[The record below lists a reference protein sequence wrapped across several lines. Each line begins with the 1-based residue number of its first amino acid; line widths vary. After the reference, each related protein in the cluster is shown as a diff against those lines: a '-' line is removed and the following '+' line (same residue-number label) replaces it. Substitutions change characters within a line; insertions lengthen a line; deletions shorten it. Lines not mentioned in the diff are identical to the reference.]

1 MIRTPNDQLIRET
14 LEHLKKLYIDTNRH
28 EGIHLTDLIYC
39 LTRSYWDKVD
49 PLPPT
54 DEEVLLFSLGWGL
67 QQVLVPREQDA
78 EVLCVDGIYMS
89 PDFIS
94 LGGVM
99 AELKTTRQSSRRKNP
114 NSKEYE
120 PSPFSETW
128 VEQMM
133 GYCYANQKLH
143 IGTFEGP
150 VANIGSI
157 RLPPGFV
164 SLGGTM
170 YDLLIL
176 HMMGSY
182 SPPFPLLKG
191 WRVEFTTEELQE
203 FWATTLVRKAIL
215 TDCLERRHSPPEP
228 KLWCKEWECE
238 SCRFEI
244 RCMAL

>member
-14 LEHLKKLYIDTNRH
+14 LEHLKKLYTDTNRH

-39 LTRSYWDKVD
+39 LTRSYWDKTD

-54 DEEVLLFSLGWGL
+54 DDEVMLFALGWGL

-78 EVLCVDGIYMS
+78 EVLVVDGIYLS

-99 AELKTTRQSSRRKNP
+99 AELKATRQSSRKKMP
-114 NSKEYE
+114 NGQYE

-133 GYCYANQKLH
+133 GYCYATRIAGNEWP
-143 IGTFEGP
+143 IYE
-150 VANIGSI
+150 
-157 RLPPGFV
+157 
-164 SLGGTM
+164 
-170 YDLLIL
+170 LLIL
-176 HMMGSY
+176 HMMGNY

-191 WRVEFTTEELQE
+191 WRVEFTPEELKE
-203 FWATTLVRKAIL
+203 FWATMLVRKAIL
-215 TDCLERRHSPPEP
+215 NDCLERRHSPPEP

-238 SCRFEI
+238 SCRYSI
-244 RCMAL
+244 RCAAQ